1 MSAVEP
7 APANVARRSLR
18 VVWVTPDFSPRTSG
32 YANAVT
38 TIVGALTRRN
48 PELAITVVTPRSSAD
63 LPVRERL
70 ENGIEIRRFDPR
82 LMMPLYLRA
91 GVAVAM
97 LLTRVQLRL
106 RRRLLAD
113 LMPNDVDLVV
123 CETLEPGAV
132 AGALAELRHVPLMVR
147 IHGTQETEHA
157 IFRTDTSYRHL
168 RWIGQQTLERAALIS
183 ATSAYHVRFVHE
195 RYFEGRYDLIFRH
208 RYAVLPNIVEL
219 PPDVHALSQQ
229 AARLELNQS
238 SEDVIVLQLG
248 RMTREGIDQKGF
260 EDTLTAFRVL
270 RDRELGSLGRMRLM
284 LVGSGDREPALRAV
298 VRAYLL
304 DDVVEF
310 LGPMERSRVLRWIV
324 AADLVVMP
332 SRYEGHSMFA
342 AEVAALGTPMV
353 LSSAGGLETM
363 SAAGIVVN
371 PFDPLDLAKALRR
384 GREDATL
391 EVSADQGRASAT
403 DDASDICAAFE
414 AAMELAASSRRLE

>member
-7 APANVARRSLR
+7 APANAARRPLR
-18 VVWVTPDFSPRTSG
+18 IVWVTPDFTPRTSG
-32 YANAVT
+32 YSNAVT

-70 ENGIEIRRFDPR
+70 ENGIEVRRFDPR
-82 LMMPLYLRA
+82 LTMPLYLRA
-91 GVAVAM
+91 GVAVAT
-97 LLTRVQLRL
+97 LLTRVQLRM

-113 LMPNDVDLVV
+113 LLPDDVDLVV

-147 IHGTQETEHA
+147 IHGCQETEHA

-168 RWIGQQTLERAALIS
+168 RWIGQQTLERASLIS
-183 ATSAYHVRFVHE
+183 ATSAYHVRFVQE

-248 RMTREGIDQKGF
+248 RMTR
-260 EDTLTAFRVL
+260 
-270 RDRELGSLGRMRLM
+270 DRSKRIR
-284 LVGSGDREPALRAV
+284 
-298 VRAYLL
+298 
-304 DDVVEF
+304 
-310 LGPMERSRVLRWIV
+310 
-324 AADLVVMP
+324 
-332 SRYEGHSMFA
+332 GHA
-342 AEVAALGTPMV
+342 HRIQ
-353 LSSAGGLETM
+353 SSARPGVRIAR
-363 SAAGIVVN
+363 SH
-371 PFDPLDLAKALRR
+371 
-384 GREDATL
+384 
-391 EVSADQGRASAT
+391 AT
-403 DDASDICAAFE
+403 DAGRIWRSGAG
-414 AAMELAASSRRLE
+414 AASRGAGVPPG